1 MGMANLT
8 EEQRE
13 QNRARQLRRHK
24 RSVARDLA
32 QDHAAKALDA
42 LMADAPEWFDAD
54 QVRAYSDELQRLRVR
69 IVGSPFQ
76 G

>member
-1 MGMANLT
+1 MGMANIT
-8 EEQRE
+8 DEQRE

-32 QDHAAKALDA
+32 QDHAAKALDV
-42 LMADAPEWFDAD
+42 LMGEAPEWFDAD
-54 QVRAYSDELQRLRVR
+54 QAHAYSDELQRLRVR
-69 IVGSPFQ
+69 IVGSPIQ